1 MSAYLAGVQR
11 LGTLWDQLD
20 EHDAGEECIADEQ
33 SKTPDETCHI
43 VRLEKLT
50 ICTPGNQKTLV
61 KELSFELNTNG
72 SLIIIV
78 ASGTGKSSVLRTIA
92 GIWYGSSGLLE
103 RLPFDHLMF
112 LPQRPYMVEGTLRDQ
127 LLYPYPNR
135 ATIIPDHDRLLKL
148 DSDGSWEIG
157 NVADLEPSAPEQQA
171 AIW

>member
-61 KELSFELNTNG
+61 NKLSFELRANG
-72 SLIIIV
+72 SLIIMG
-78 ASGTGKSSVLRTIA
+78 ASSTGKSSVLSTIA
-92 GIWYGSSGLLE
+92 GIWYGGSSLLE
-103 RLPFDHLMF
+103 RPAFDHLMF
-112 LPQRPYMVEGTLRDQ
+112 LPQHPYMVEGSLRDQ
-127 LLYPYPNR
+127 LLYPYPDR
-135 ATIIPDHDRLLKL
+135 TTLIPDHDRLLKL

-157 NVADLEPSAPEQQA
+157 NVADLEPSAPEHQA
-171 AIW
+171 IIK